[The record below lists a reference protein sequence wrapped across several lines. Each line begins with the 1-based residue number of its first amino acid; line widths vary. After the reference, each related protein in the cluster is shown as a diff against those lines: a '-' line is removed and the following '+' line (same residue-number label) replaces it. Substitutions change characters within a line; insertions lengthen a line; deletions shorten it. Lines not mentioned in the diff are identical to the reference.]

1 MFFFPSSLTKIIS
14 ILSFVA
20 EVANWTKNVIALH
33 VKFECKDNDER
44 FCPSYVRIYGDRFCD
59 QDWFISD
66 SGRYGCKLS
75 CKLCRAPC
83 EDKNESFCPS
93 YVRIY
98 GKRFCDADWIINGE
112 RYGCKKSC
120 ELC

>member
-1 MFFFPSSLTKIIS
+1 MLYKINI
-14 ILSFVA
+14 
-20 EVANWTKNVIALH
+20 ER
-33 VKFECKDNDER
+33 KDKDER
-44 FCPSYVRIYGDRFCD
+44 FCPYYVRIYGDRFCN

-66 SGRYGCKLS
+66 SGRYRCKILCKLS
-75 CKLCRAPC
+75 CKLYEAPC
-83 EDKNESFCPS
+83 EDKNENFCPS

-98 GKRFCDADWIINGE
+98 GKRFCDADWFINGQ

>member
-1 MFFFPSSLTKIIS
+1 MRYNKIWLSNDITFQLSS
-14 ILSFVA
+14 
-20 EVANWTKNVIALH
+20 
-33 VKFECKDNDER
+33 VKSRNDNIECKDKDET
-44 FCPSYVRIYGDRFCD
+44 FCPYYVRIYGDRFCD
-59 QDWFISD
+59 EDWFISD

-75 CKLCRAPC
+75 CKLCEAPC
-83 EDKNESFCPS
+83 EDKNERYCPY

-98 GKRFCDADWIINGE
+98 GKRFCDADWFINGE